1 MSLDPYSLCPA
12 GTGKKLKFC
21 CADLVGELDKIQRM
35 LGGDQRLASLEY
47 VDKLDAKYPGRACL
61 LAVKLQLEREL
72 NRQEDRAATLSRFVE
87 LHPQNPVALAA
98 SALDVM
104 AGGGRAAAAAGARR
118 LHEALAASP
127 GEMPQEVYRA
137 IGEVAAALWISGFP
151 AAALVHW
158 MMQLAIDPQDQDVA
172 NLVTRLVRE
181 PSVPLML
188 RATPKLP
195 AKPPAGAAW
204 GDKFTAAL
212 LLYNQGRWVQA
223 LEAFDALAQ
232 QSPDAADVWRCVGS
246 LRTALAENG
255 AAAEAW
261 RKLAALDIP
270 RDDAIEAEALAQLL
284 APPAD
289 APKLEWVRIE
299 YPVDDVEQLEA
310 LLTAEKQ
317 ALKANAQPRTPD
329 APPPRAAFLLIDRAL
344 PESVEKLTPADLPRR
359 LGSIEVYGRETDRP
373 ARLEL
378 EVRRDHVAAA
388 QELLARA
395 AGAQLGTAVEPVV
408 LAEQSAV
415 EAALRGDQMIPAG
428 VTRDEA
434 ERLQRE
440 ARRHNLLELWTKVAQ
455 PALDGKTPLDV
466 VGDRRYG
473 RKLSALVLNL
483 ELAELGS
490 PGGSHAAE
498 LRRVLGLAEPESLDP
513 RGLQIGD
520 VPAARLPRL
529 PYAKLSTDQL
539 VECWHYVT
547 AYGLLQLVERVGN
560 DLLGRGDLDGKLDQ
574 LEILHELAEA
584 APSSDAALDYID
596 RARKLATTR
605 KQSSAPF
612 DLDELAL
619 RLERMEP
626 DAAMKLIEHIAR
638 DHGREPGVDAA
649 LTRVLVNA
657 GAITPDGRIV
667 LRAPA
672 GTKPSQPSIIT
683 ADAGAGAEPGKIW
696 TPDGD
701 SGSSGER
708 RPAIWTPGSD

>member
-21 CADLVGELDKIQRM
+21 CADLMGELEKIQRM

-72 NRQEDRAATLSRFVE
+72 GRQEERAATLKRFLE

-98 SALDVM
+98 SALDVIAHDGAV
-104 AGGGRAAAAAGARR
+104 AGTRR

-137 IGEVAAALWISGFP
+137 IGDVAAALWIGGNP

-158 MMQLAIDPQDQDVA
+158 MMQLAIDPQDQEVG

-181 PSVPLML
+181 PSVPLLL
-188 RATPKLP
+188 RSTPKLP
-195 AKPPAGAAW
+195 AQPPAGVAW
-204 GDKFTAAL
+204 AEKFTDGL
-212 LLYNQGRWVQA
+212 KLYNQGRWFQA
-223 LEAFDALAQ
+223 LDVFNALAQ
-232 QSPDAADVWRCVGS
+232 QDPEAADLWRCVGS
-246 LRTALAENG
+246 LRTALAENA

-261 RKLAALDIP
+261 RELSALDIP

-284 APPAD
+284 APAGD

-299 YPVDDVEQLEA
+299 YPVDEVETLEA
-310 LLTAEKQ
+310 ALTADKQ
-317 ALKANAQPRTPD
+317 SLKASAQPRTPD
-329 APPPRAAFLLIDRAL
+329 APPPRAAFLLIDRPL
-344 PESVEKLTPADLPRR
+344 PEEVDGLTPETLPNR
-359 LGSIEVYGRETDRP
+359 LASIEVYGRETDRT
-373 ARLEL
+373 ARLEM
-378 EVRRDHVAAA
+378 EVRRDHLAAA
-388 QELLARA
+388 QEVLSRA
-395 AGAQLGTAVEPVV
+395 AGNTLGTAGEPVV
-408 LAEQSAV
+408 LAEQSAI

-428 VTRDEA
+428 VSRDQA

-440 ARRHNLLELWTKVAQ
+440 TRRYNLLERWTRVSQ
-455 PALDGKTPLDV
+455 PALDGKSPLDT

-473 RKLSALVLNL
+473 RKLAALVLNL
-483 ELAELGS
+483 ELAELSS
-490 PGGSHAAE
+490 PGGSNAAE
-498 LRRVLGLAEPESLDP
+498 LRRVLGLAEPEALDP
-513 RGLQIGD
+513 RGLKIEEL
-520 VPAARLPRL
+520 PAARMPRL
-529 PYAKLSTDQL
+529 PWAKLSTDQL
-539 VECWHYVT
+539 VDAWHYVT
-547 AYGLLQLVERVGN
+547 AYGLSQLVERAGSE
-560 DLLGRGDLDGKLDQ
+560 LLGRQDLDGKLDE
-574 LEILHELAEA
+574 LEVLRELAEA
-584 APSSDAALDYID
+584 APSSDAALEYID
-596 RARKLATTR
+596 RARNVATKR
-605 KQSSAPF
+605 KQSTVAF

-649 LTRVLVNA
+649 LTRVLLNA
-657 GAITPDGRIV
+657 GAITPDGRIM

-672 GTKPSQPSIIT
+672 GTKATQPSIIT
-683 ADAGAGAEPGKIW
+683 PDAAGGAEPGKIW

-701 SGSSGER
+701 SGAAGER